1 MGSISR
7 SVKENLQSTIFDFQ
21 PVPIV
26 VLSEHGS
33 KIALANRAAQHL
45 FRSSEPLVDKG
56 ISSLP
61 IRWQDGSDD
70 ALDELLTQR
79 NTSGHNSPDRECEEN
94 SATLKLQVEI
104 TKIDVPST
112 VTARLLVSTFDD
124 SGASFRMLTF
134 ENVKETYDVAAPSL
148 DIEGTSPPLTQ
159 SSQPPQRRKTT
170 SYSGAVNSTATSQN
184 YLEAKFSQLCDA
196 IYHSEDR
203 AGFLLAADD
212 SWCYPNFRGR
222 RDVAPVEIDDLEMFF
237 SNWDVWDPSFT
248 KKVPLS
254 EYPSVWLNRER
265 KKFRNRRVGLRDGGK
280 DMVLDTSGD
289 PLYDDDTG
297 EYIGGVVWITLLG
310 EHADV
315 VASDLQSNL
324 TDFRTICDRLPHLL
338 WSVNDKGE
346 ADYFSKSFY
355 EFTGLTEEQSMGT
368 GYTQAIDEGDM
379 RGIWE
384 RFAKASENKTDFTA
398 EARYRRQDGQW
409 TWMSVRAKAMRD
421 INGDV
426 LKWYGTSTDVQNF
439 VVERMEAQTK
449 QDQMME
455 MLSQNDIG
463 LFEVKDG
470 YLNVLE
476 GRMTW
481 LKDDR
486 QSRLVKDLD
495 DRKGPGIPEF
505 KEHVYKV
512 LDGKEESA
520 TFECQIRERWYKFS
534 ILQDGIDEPG
544 GPEKAAKVFGCSVDV
559 TEQHQ
564 RAALQA
570 DNARLLHEASLEME
584 KSRLKTAFLAHMS
597 HEIGTPIAGIIGT
610 ADMLAESTLD
620 NEQQDCMNN
629 IQVSANNL
637 LTIVNDIL
645 DLSKIEA
652 GKIQFEKTNFDV
664 QALIRQ
670 VKELFKHTA
679 RSKCLELKILGVDER
694 ASLGMVGDAGRV
706 KQILTNLVSNAIKFT
721 SEGSIDISVAQEG
734 AKIHIT
740 VQDSGEGI
748 DDETMAT
755 LFKPFVQG
763 DGTTARRHGG
773 TGLGLT
779 ISRNLAQKMG
789 GALTLKSEPSKG
801 TKALLTLPKEMGFA
815 GLMVKS
821 SNRPQIQQSVSGSIA
836 IRDATAAA
844 TKGDGSP
851 GAQTRFS
858 SLGSPVLSTPPETEP
873 ASEAKPQSPPQ
884 PKQPRQSSSPET
896 HHLVLVVE
904 DNAIN
909 QKVALNLVRKLG
921 YKTHAVW
928 NGQEALDYLSS
939 CCSSSASLPSLSSP
953 TQTRIPAAILMDCQM
968 PILDGYE
975 ATKRIRNDH
984 KYLVVKNVPIIA
996 LTASAIQGDREKC
1009 QASGMDD
1016 YLSKPVNKAL
1026 LQGMLERWIP
1036 QALKD

>member
-7 SVKENLQSTIFDFQ
+7 AVKENLRSTVFDFQ

-26 VLSEHGS
+26 VLSENGS
-33 KIALANRAAQHL
+33 KIALANRAAERL
-45 FRSSEPLVDKG
+45 FQSSESLADKDV
-56 ISSLP
+56 SDLP
-61 IRWQDGSDD
+61 IQWQDGSYD
-70 ALDELLTQR
+70 ALHELLTLG
-79 NTSGHNSPDRECEEN
+79 NTSGHSSPDQECEEN
-94 SATLKLQVEI
+94 GATLKLQIEI
-104 TKIDVPST
+104 TSKDGASST
-112 VTARLLVSTFDD
+112 VTARLLVSKFDV
-124 SGASFRMLTF
+124 SGESFRMLTF
-134 ENVKETYDVAAPSL
+134 ENTKEEYDPIAPLNDTERSTASF
-148 DIEGTSPPLTQ
+148 GPSSRPL
-159 SSQPPQRRKTT
+159 QRGKTT
-170 SYSGAVNSTATSQN
+170 SYSGAVNSTTTSQN

-212 SWCYPNFRGR
+212 SFCYPNFRGR

-237 SNWDVWDPSFT
+237 SNWDIWDPSFT
-248 KKVPLS
+248 RKMPLS

-265 KKFRNRRVGLRDGGK
+265 KKFRNRRFGLREGGR

-289 PLYDDDTG
+289 PLYDLDTD
-297 EYIGGVVWITLLG
+297 EYIGGVVWITQLG

-315 VASDLQSNL
+315 VASDLQTEL

-355 EFTGLTEEQSMGT
+355 DFTGLTEEQSMGT
-368 GYTQAIDEGDM
+368 GYTEVIDEDDM
-379 RGIWE
+379 RGIWD

-398 EARYRRQDGQW
+398 EAKYRRQDGQW
-409 TWMSVRAKAMRD
+409 IWMSVRAKAMRD
-421 INGDV
+421 SNGDV
-426 LKWYGTSTDVQNF
+426 LKWYGTSTDVQTF

-463 LFEVKDG
+463 LFEVKVG

-476 GRMTW
+476 GRMFW

-505 KEHVYKV
+505 KEHVWKI

-520 TFECQIRERWYKFS
+520 TFECQIRGRWYKFS
-534 ILQDGIDEPG
+534 LLQDGIDEPG

-570 DNARLLHEASLEME
+570 DNARLLHEASLEIE

-597 HEIGTPIAGIIGT
+597 HEIRTPIAGIIGT
-610 ADMLAESTLD
+610 ADMLAESNLD
-620 NEQQDCMNN
+620 SEQQDCMNN

-679 RSKCLELKILGVDER
+679 RSKSLELKVLGADER

-789 GALTLKSEPSKG
+789 GALTLESEPSKG

-844 TKGDGSP
+844 TKRGGSP
-851 GAQTRFS
+851 GAQTRLS
-858 SLGSPVLSTPPETEP
+858 SMEHLIPSTSSGSESG
-873 ASEAKPQSPPQ
+873 SEAKSESPQSKQTQQPERPQ
-884 PKQPRQSSSPET
+884 QPSSPET
-896 HHLVLVVE
+896 HHLVLVVGKRFT
-904 DNAIN
+904 I
-909 QKVALNLVRKLG
+909 LV
-921 YKTHAVW
+921 T
-928 NGQEALDYLSS
+928 
-939 CCSSSASLPSLSSP
+939 LPN
-953 TQTRIPAAILMDCQM
+953 R
-968 PILDGYE
+968 
-975 ATKRIRNDH
+975 
-984 KYLVVKNVPIIA
+984 
-996 LTASAIQGDREKC
+996 
-1009 QASGMDD
+1009 
-1016 YLSKPVNKAL
+1016 
-1026 LQGMLERWIP
+1026 
-1036 QALKD
+1036 